1 MIPTHVIKADEA
13 LTWVT
18 TAANTSIRG
27 ISRALGRKG
36 PFLGVYRSSG
46 RVPSIS
52 LFCEIANACGFDVYL
67 VRGDENII
75 IRPSDKDED

>member
-13 LTWVT
+13 VKWLT
-18 TAANTSIRG
+18 TASG
-27 ISRALGRKG
+27 M
-36 PFLGVYRSSG
+36 SG
-46 RVPSIS
+46 RGVSRSMGRVANFIGSYIHSGRMPSIS
-52 LFCEIANACGFDVYL
+52 LFCEVANACGFDVYL